1 MTVAAEF
8 GSGQVLWSIVWF
20 FLFAL
25 WMYLIVIAFFDIF
38 RSPDLSGWG
47 KALWGALV
55 LLLPFLGVFIY
66 LIARGD
72 KMHERSATASH
83 DEAMQLYLR
92 GIDGGSSHTGSSHTG
107 SSDADELQQL
117 ADLHTAGKLDDAE
130 YASAKAR
137 ALG

>member
-92 GIDGGSSHTGSSHTG
+92 GIDGGSSHTGSS
-107 SSDADELQQL
+107 DADELQQL